1 MDGQQQEKIIQEL
14 ARDYESRCEN
24 WSWVIR
30 LAKLTLLLLLIG
42 KLYIAVLLMFGLYCL
57 EHQLLAPFGYRPT
70 TGFLVDLIVSK
81 EKFIARRLAQ
91 RKEPPHEGL
100 APDG

>member
-1 MDGQQQEKIIQEL
+1 MDEQQQEKIIRDLE
-14 ARDYESRCEN
+14 RDYEDRCEN

-30 LAKLTLLLLLIG
+30 LAKLAILVLLIG

-81 EKFIARRLAQ
+81 EKFIARRLP
-91 RKEPPHEGL
+91 RPNDPPHEGL